1 MNYKV
6 NEIFQ
11 SIQGEGSWM
20 GRPVVFLRLSVCNLS
35 CPWCDTDFDKYEELP
50 LEEVVRR
57 IKRYGLHSVVITG
70 GEPTL
75 HDLYPLIAS
84 LQACGMRVAIET
96 NGTQPT
102 PTNADWIVCSP
113 KPEVKY
119 QVDERCFPSELK
131 YIVTPD
137 FTLDCISPKL
147 LERFKGRIWLHPE
160 ASEMQEN
167 VKRILEL
174 MEKSEHPEYFRIG
187 LQMHKIIGVN

>member
-35 CPWCDTDFDKYEELP
+35 CSWCDTDFDKYEELP

-57 IKRYGLHSVVITG
+57 VKMYGLHSVVITG

-75 HDLYPLIAS
+75 HDLYPLITS
-84 LQACGMRVAIET
+84 LHSSGMRVAIET

-113 KPEVKY
+113 KPEAKY

-160 ASEMQEN
+160 ASEMQAN